1 MSYEIPLPMIE
12 KLQEKPIINATELH
26 KYLEENKFRP
36 IVVVVDNYNGKIIVH
51 FEKELDV
58 DNKKKLIETVLDYY
72 RKHIGVEQE

>member
-1 MSYEIPLPMIE
+1 MSYEIPLPMPE
-12 KLQEKPIINATELH
+12 KLQERPIINATELH
-26 KYLEENKFRP
+26 KYLEENKFKP

>member
-1 MSYEIPLPMIE
+1 MSYEIPLPMTE

-26 KYLEENKFRP
+26 KYLEENDFRP

-72 RKHIGVEQE
+72 RKYMGFKK